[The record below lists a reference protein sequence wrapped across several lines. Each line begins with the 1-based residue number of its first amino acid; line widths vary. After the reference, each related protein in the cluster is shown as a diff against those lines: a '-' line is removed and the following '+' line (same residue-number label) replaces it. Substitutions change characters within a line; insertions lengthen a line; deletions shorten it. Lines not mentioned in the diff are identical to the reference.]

1 MLYKVIIYDYIFFKE
16 KIIYNLVLL
25 DFLRFRKWLK
35 DFLFY
40 LFDIIIVISNWVVLL
55 LIISN

>member
-1 MLYKVIIYDYIFFKE
+1 MLYNVIIYDFIFFKE

-40 LFDIIIVISNWVVLL
+40 LFDIIIVISNWVVLF
-55 LIISN
+55 